1 MLWHF
6 FLPGRVVRVWMN
18 CIGAISFQRSWKA
31 HITHLARKVDIL
43 VFRDFGGFKFF
54 DQLSKNAKQYSHQ
67 HHCAPSPQGLWQR
80 SPYWLRMVG
89 SIEILSS
96 IEDFWSRCFPLTLCT
111 CTHRS
116 QQTSHDLTTWWVI
129 SIHAVIW
136 ILCHLTLFVSSI
148 NQYSNSEAAMPLS
161 SPKLAN
167 FRINSSMVVPALWK
181 YDSSLE
187 F

>member
-31 HITHLARKVDIL
+31 HITHLARKVDIF

-89 SIEILSS
+89 LIEILSLS
-96 IEDFWSRCFPLTLCT
+96 IGDFWSQLLKTFEAGVFLWPCAHVHTGPNK
-111 CTHRS
+111 H
-116 QQTSHDLTTWWVI
+116 HMTWPHGEWFRFMQSFGSCVI
-129 SIHAVIW
+129 LH
-136 ILCHLTLFVSSI
+136 
-148 NQYSNSEAAMPLS
+148 YLS
-161 SPKLAN
+161 TQLII
-167 FRINSSMVVPALWK
+167 FR
-181 YDSSLE
+181 
-187 F
+187 